1 MTSPLEPI
9 RELPITRP
17 AKRLMALQVFVAVL
31 ILMVLIARAR
41 GA

>member
-17 AKRLMALQVFVAVL
+17 AKRLMALQVFVAIL
-31 ILMVLIARAR
+31 ILMVLIARA
-41 GA
+41 GST